1 MQNVFAC
8 STSARFAVIEF
19 VEELNNKREDELCA
33 FHTTVFIDKNR
44 AERYADIKARYDI
57 EPYFGSHITSDEYWF
72 MRDYE
77 EEQWR
82 NSEAYQNA
90 LEWLADPTNR
100 SDENYSDIYK
110 DVYGFRPR

>member
-19 VEELNNKREDELCA
+19 VDELNEEREGNVIA
-33 FHTTVFIDKNR
+33 VAAKNR
-44 AERYADIKARYDI
+44 HERYQLIKAAYDAD
-57 EPYFGSHITSDEYWF
+57 PANAFYNLTAADLWF
-72 MRDYE
+72 MVDYE

-90 LEWLADPTNR
+90 LEWLADPANR

-110 DVYGFRPR
+110 DVYGVRPR